1 MTFQPATATLLLLTG
16 LAMAMAQGGP
26 VWPQIHP
33 HPHPQPLIVTGKPCL
48 DPWAQQWV
56 ADRSVLGCAQ
66 GGTRMCE
73 NGSWKVLNGVC
84 QGFGAIIGG
93 KPQFVVG
100 ASAPGTSKG
109 SHRRMLLSAN
119 NKQSIA
125 GSTTRRLS
133 QVVVVPTPMPQPVPL
148 PLPTSTP
155 QPVIVTGKPCLDP
168 LTQQWVA
175 DRSVLGCAQGGT
187 RICQNG
193 SWRVLNG
200 VCQGFSAIIG
210 GHQTVVVGA
219 GKP

>member
-1 MTFQPATATLLLLTG
+1 
-16 LAMAMAQGGP
+16 
-26 VWPQIHP
+26 
-33 HPHPQPLIVTGKPCL
+33 
-48 DPWAQQWV
+48 
-56 ADRSVLGCAQ
+56 
-66 GGTRMCE
+66 
-73 NGSWKVLNGVC
+73 
-84 QGFGAIIGG
+84 
-93 KPQFVVG
+93 
-100 ASAPGTSKG
+100 
-109 SHRRMLLSAN
+109 MLLSAN

-148 PLPTSTP
+148 PLPTPTT

-168 LTQQWVA
+168 FTQQWVA

-210 GHQTVVVGA
+210 GH
-219 GKP
+219 